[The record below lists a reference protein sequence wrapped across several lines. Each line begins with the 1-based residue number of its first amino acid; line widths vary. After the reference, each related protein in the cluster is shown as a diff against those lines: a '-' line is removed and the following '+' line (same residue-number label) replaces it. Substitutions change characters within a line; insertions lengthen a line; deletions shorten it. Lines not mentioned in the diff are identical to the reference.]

1 MSKNLLA
8 AGIVRDLA
16 FLNHHALD
24 LYLYR
29 LDHNEVVYQILERWN
44 RPDGSV
50 VIRIV
55 QQYNSSPLIQLYEED
70 F

>member
-1 MSKNLLA
+1 MSKQLLA

-16 FLNHHALD
+16 FLNRDALY

-29 LDHNEVVYQILERWN
+29 LDHNEVIYRILERWN

-50 VIRIV
+50 IIRIV
-55 QQYNSSPLIQLYEED
+55 QQYNSSPLIELYEED
-70 F
+70 

>member
-1 MSKNLLA
+1 MSKKLLA

-16 FLNHHALD
+16 FLNRDALD

-29 LDHNEVVYQILERWN
+29 LDHNEVIYQILECWN
-44 RPDGSV
+44 RPDGTV

-55 QQYNSSPLIQLYEED
+55 QQYNSSPLIELYEED
-70 F
+70 

>member
-1 MSKNLLA
+1 MSKQLLA

-16 FLNHHALD
+16 FLNRDALD

-29 LDHNEVVYQILERWN
+29 LDHNEVIYQIFERWN
-44 RPDGSV
+44 RPDGTV

-70 F
+70 C

>member
-1 MSKNLLA
+1 MSKQLLA

-16 FLNHHALD
+16 FLNRDALD
-24 LYLYR
+24 HYLYC
-29 LDHNEVVYQILERWN
+29 LDHIEVIYQILERWN

-70 F
+70 C

>member
-44 RPDGSV
+44 RPDK
-50 VIRIV
+50 
-55 QQYNSSPLIQLYEED
+55 QP
-70 F
+70 